1 MAGSCSGA
9 GGQEYAR
16 CRYRGER
23 DVHDARFAT
32 ALPAGRCSGIPQ
44 GQVPDHEPRDLAR
57 PAAENHPPIPGEQR
71 GKRDA
76 DNADYRGTGAP
87 FFDAEHD
94 HLPVK
99 HEAEQA
105 AQDRKDGGDRH
116 RGGQE
121 SPLKRRE
128 RKQRASDNQDEAL
141 EETFPA
147 SDPTSPFVPAK
158 APTDR

>member
-1 MAGSCSGA
+1 MSRETS
-9 GGQEYAR
+9 
-16 CRYRGER
+16 R
-23 DVHDARFAT
+23 DPLRK
-32 ALPAGRCSGIPQ
+32 
-44 GQVPDHEPRDLAR
+44 
-57 PAAENHPPIPGEQR
+57 NHPPIPGEQR

-158 APTDR
+158 APD

>member
-1 MAGSCSGA
+1 MSRETS
-9 GGQEYAR
+9 
-16 CRYRGER
+16 R
-23 DVHDARFAT
+23 DPMR
-32 ALPAGRCSGIPQ
+32 
-44 GQVPDHEPRDLAR
+44 
-57 PAAENHPPIPGEQR
+57 ENHPPLPGEQR

-87 FFDAEHD
+87 FFDAEHGDD
-94 HLPVK
+94 HLPVR
-99 HEAEQA
+99 HVAEQA

-141 EETFPA
+141 EETFP
-147 SDPTSPFVPAK
+147 
-158 APTDR
+158 

>member
-1 MAGSCSGA
+1 MSR
-9 GGQEYAR
+9 ETF
-16 CRYRGER
+16 R
-23 DVHDARFAT
+23 DPLR
-32 ALPAGRCSGIPQ
+32 
-44 GQVPDHEPRDLAR
+44 
-57 PAAENHPPIPGEQR
+57 ENHPPIPGEQR

-76 DNADYRGTGAP
+76 DAADYGGTGAP
-87 FFDAEHD
+87 FFDAAQGDD

-158 APTDR
+158 APD

>member
-1 MAGSCSGA
+1 MSRETS
-9 GGQEYAR
+9 
-16 CRYRGER
+16 R
-23 DVHDARFAT
+23 DPLRA
-32 ALPAGRCSGIPQ
+32 
-44 GQVPDHEPRDLAR
+44 
-57 PAAENHPPIPGEQR
+57 NHPPIPGEQR

-76 DNADYRGTGAP
+76 DTAAYRGTGAP
-87 FFDAEHD
+87 FFDAEHGSD

-128 RKQRASDNQDEAL
+128 RKQRASDNQDEQRASDNQDEAL

-158 APTDR
+158 APD